1 MMKLDSKLTSGLI
14 AVGVYL
20 GVLGLVF
27 YYFGYHTSPPSKH
40 YVTHSDKAIA
50 VSLQTSNV
58 HPKPRKATPKPKPKS
73 KTSPKPKHTKP
84 KPMVTKK
91 PEKVA
96 PKPKPKPKPKKTPKK
111 IKPKS
116 LFSHVK
122 TAQKSK
128 PKPKPKATSIKPAKV
143 TAQARQKSSDKSK
156 ISRDALRKQKEHDK
170 GIENRYLAGVQD
182 KLYGWPPQSNFAGAR
197 ITIGLTIHPDGHF
210 DYVVLTPSSNPD
222 FGRTIRRYL
231 TQLKSIGFDP
241 TPKGK
246 TYEFKVEI
254 VAK

>member
-1 MMKLDSKLTSGLI
+1 MKLDSKLTSGLI

-27 YYFGYHTSPPSKH
+27 YYFGYHTSPPPKH

-50 VSLQTSNV
+50 VSLQTSNT
-58 HPKPRKATPKPKPKS
+58 HPKSPKVTHKPKS

-122 TAQKSK
+122 TAQK
-128 PKPKPKATSIKPAKV
+128 PKPKPKATSKKPAKV
-143 TAQARQKSSDKSK
+143 TPQASQKSSDKTK
-156 ISRDALRKQKEHDK
+156 ISREALRKQKEHDK
-170 GIENRYLAGVQD
+170 GIENRYLAGVQN

-210 DYVVLTPSSNPD
+210 DYVVLTPSANPD
-222 FGRTIRRYL
+222 FDRTIRQYL

-241 TPKGK
+241 TPKRK
-246 TYEFKVEI
+246 RYEFKVEI